1 MIRDSGAV
9 QVHAKIVDKKMHDFL
24 SWTKLY
30 LVHCFFNDLWSL
42 KKTEKSPKTD
52 AKKTGPF
59 KDRKGEDRDHPKT
72 GNCRTGTSLQFI
84 RLGAHPVRKIE

>member
-1 MIRDSGAV
+1 
-9 QVHAKIVDKKMHDFL
+9 MHDFL

-30 LVHCFFNDLWSL
+30 LVHRFFNDLWSL

-59 KDRKGEDRDHPKT
+59 KDRKGEDRDRPKT
-72 GNCRTGTSLQFI
+72 GNCRTGTSL
-84 RLGAHPVRKIE
+84 LGKFGNDFYDGFFSPFCY